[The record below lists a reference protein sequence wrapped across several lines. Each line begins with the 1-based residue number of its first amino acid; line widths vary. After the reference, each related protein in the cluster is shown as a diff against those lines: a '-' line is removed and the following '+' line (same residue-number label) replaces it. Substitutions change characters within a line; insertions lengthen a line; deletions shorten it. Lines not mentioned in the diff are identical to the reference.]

1 MKRIKYF
8 LFPSLALIVGLV
20 VGIRVFFPWEDV
32 TELVFLKATSSLPAG
47 VTAEAKDF
55 SVDGFIP
62 APTVRALDINV
73 LMGSIRITSLKITP
87 MLTNSIKN
95 FAPTVFV
102 DIDRATMDMGGSLAS
117 FTGGMVV
124 CLRPK
129 AVSVSDVDI
138 KGDLMAQGN
147 MDFSLTTSKI
157 SQADMVLKT
166 PEEMSG
172 ALSALSAML
181 PLKRESDGLWKLK
194 RQEER

>member
-1 MKRIKYF
+1 MKRITSF

-20 VGIRVFFPWEDV
+20 VGIRVFSPWEDM

-47 VTAEAKDF
+47 MTAEAKGF

-62 APTVRALDINV
+62 APTVRGLDINV
-73 LMGSIRITSLKITP
+73 LMGSVRMTSLKITP

-95 FAPTVFV
+95 FAPTVYV

-129 AVSVSDVDI
+129 VVSVSDVDI

-147 MDFSLTTSKI
+147 MAFSLATSKI

-172 ALSALSAML
+172 VLSALSAML